1 MSSRPFHPPGTAPIF
16 AERSFLINKTGQDQ
30 PLEEYVPV
38 EIREVAEGEG
48 QRAIPKIAKNLSLMK
63 EIEAISGNLPTHH
76 CFINADSRNLA
87 FLSDESVH
95 LVVTSPPYW
104 TLKKYPE
111 KDEQLGQI
119 EDYEIRGT

>member
-1 MSSRPFHPPGTAPIF
+1 M
-16 AERSFLINKTGQDQ
+16 
-30 PLEEYVPV
+30 PV
-38 EIREVAEGEG
+38 EIREVAESEG
-48 QRAIPKIAKNLSLMK
+48 QRAIPMIAKNLSPMK
-63 EIEAISGNLPTHH
+63 EIEAISGNLPTQHR
-76 CFINADSRNLA
+76 FVNADSRNLA
-87 FLSDESVH
+87 FLPDESVH